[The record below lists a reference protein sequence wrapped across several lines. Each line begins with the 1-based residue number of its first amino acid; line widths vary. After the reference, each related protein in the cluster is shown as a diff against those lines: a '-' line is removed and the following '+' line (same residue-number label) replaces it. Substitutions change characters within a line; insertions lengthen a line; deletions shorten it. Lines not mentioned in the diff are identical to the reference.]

1 MTNERDETFVQLM
14 AALMKEY
21 GVNESEISR
30 AIGVHTSTV
39 YKWTSGER
47 GGQRGPRADALR
59 KLAAAYPKFTEA
71 RIFAAVGRQAPGSLD
86 EDAEARL
93 LTYFRELTAEQQ
105 QMLEVQARA
114 VAERNRTG
122 Q

>member
-1 MTNERDETFVQLM
+1 MSNERDETFVQLM
-14 AALMKEY
+14 TALMEEY

-71 RIFAAVGRQAPGSLD
+71 RIFAAVGRQAPGNLD

-93 LTYFRELTAEQQ
+93 LAYYRELTADQQ

>member
-1 MTNERDETFVQLM
+1 M

-47 GGQRGPRADALR
+47 GAQRGPRADALR
-59 KLAAAYPKFTEA
+59 KLAARYPKFTEE
-71 RIFAAVGRQAPGSLD
+71 RIFAAVGRRVPADLNA
-86 EDAEARL
+86 EAEARVL
-93 LTYFRELTAEQQ
+93 GYFRELTAEQQ
-105 QMLEVQARA
+105 EMFEVQARA
-114 VAERNRTG
+114 TAEWNRTG